1 MKAKTIKAALA
12 GTVASALAALAPPAG
27 AQQGPIEF
35 RMAAAVGNPSG
46 CVRYDSSLS
55 RVHTLTVAGDKAAL
69 KSAGGVNETLK
80 RTAPNVYKTTS
91 RLAGI
96 TLDIVADGSKS
107 PKTLTM
113 TETNLGCRWAAI
125 AP

>member
-1 MKAKTIKAALA
+1 MKNATLTFSMAAI
-12 GTVASALAALAPPAG
+12 LAAVALPAG
-27 AQQGPIEF
+27 AQQEPIEF
-35 RMAAAVGNPSG
+35 RMAAAVGNPSN

-55 RVHTLTVAGDKAAL
+55 RVHTLTVMGDKAAL
-69 KSAGGVNETLK
+69 KSSGGINETLK

-91 RLAGI
+91 RLAGV